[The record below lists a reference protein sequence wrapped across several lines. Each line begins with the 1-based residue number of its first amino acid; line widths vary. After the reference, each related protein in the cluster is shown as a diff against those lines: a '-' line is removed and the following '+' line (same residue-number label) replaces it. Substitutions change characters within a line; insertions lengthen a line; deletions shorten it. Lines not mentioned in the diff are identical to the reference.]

1 MGPRGLQLT
10 QKPNGG
16 ERMPR
21 RVGRVWMAFVILTT
35 LLIPSAGSIAG
46 APQGRLERTEEQL
59 EQLRDRIRRH
69 EAEASSLEDS
79 IERLND
85 EIIGQRKQVDKLNTA
100 IAEIESKL
108 RTVQARISQTR
119 AKMDRI
125 EDTAT
130 EQAVALYKSG
140 STDTLD
146 ALISSRSL
154 SELDARVEMLG
165 VAAQE
170 NTSTLIQ
177 YGRLKVEI
185 QAHHRELFATK
196 TELDDAHDAQQ
207 KVLFRLDDLYA
218 RQAEKLD
225 KLETKLGQEHAHE
238 GALENAAARIE
249 QTILERTT
257 LASVAALGKSDTG
270 FIWPLNGGITSYYG
284 ERWGRMHTGIDID
297 GTTGNPVV
305 ASKSGRVILASSYSG
320 YGNCV
325 IIDHG
330 GGFST
335 LYGHLS
341 GFDVSGGQDV
351 SQGEIIGRVGC
362 TGSCTGDH
370 LHFEVRVNGAPR
382 DPMDYLP

>member
-1 MGPRGLQLT
+1 
-10 QKPNGG
+10 
-16 ERMPR
+16 MPR
-21 RVGRVWMAFVILTT
+21 RAGRVWMAIVVLTT
-35 LLIPSAGSIAG
+35 LLIPAAGSIARG
-46 APQGRLERTEEQL
+46 PHARLRHTEAQL
-59 EQLRDRIRRH
+59 DELRDRIQRH
-69 EAEASSLEDS
+69 EAEAKSLEQS
-79 IERLND
+79 IDKLNE
-85 EIIGQRKQVDKLNTA
+85 EIIDQRREVDKLNA
-100 IAEIESKL
+100 EIAEIESRL
-108 RTVQARISQTR
+108 RTVQARIDRTQ

-140 STDTLD
+140 ATEALD

-165 VAAQE
+165 IAARE

-185 QAHHRELFATK
+185 QVHHQELFETHQ
-196 TELDDAHDAQQ
+196 ELEDAHTAQER
-207 KVLFRLDDLYA
+207 VLENLDDLYA
-218 RQAEKLD
+218 LQAEKLEELESKLD
-225 KLETKLGQEHAHE
+225 KEHAHE
-238 GALENAAARIE
+238 GSLENAQARIE
-249 QTILERTT
+249 QTILERQT
-257 LASVAALGKSDTG
+257 LKSVAVLGKSDTG
-270 FIWPLNGGITSYYG
+270 FIWPLNGGVTSYYG
-284 ERWGRMHTGIDID
+284 ERWGSMHTGIDID
-297 GTTGNPVV
+297 GTTGDPVV

-341 GFDVSGGQDV
+341 SFDVSSGQDV

-370 LHFEVRVNGAPR
+370 LHFEVRVNGSPR
-382 DPMDYLP
+382 DPMNYLP

>member
-1 MGPRGLQLT
+1 
-10 QKPNGG
+10 
-16 ERMPR
+16 MPR
-21 RVGRVWMAFVILTT
+21 RVDRVWIALVTLTT
-35 LLIPSAGSIAG
+35 LLIPAAGSIAG
-46 APQGRLERTEEQL
+46 APQDRLERTEDQL
-59 EQLRDRIRRH
+59 EELRDRIRRH
-69 EAEASSLEDS
+69 ETEARSLEDS
-79 IERLND
+79 IEKLND
-85 EIIGQRKQVDKLNTA
+85 VIIGQRNEVDKLNA
-100 IAEIESKL
+100 EIAEIESRL
-108 RTVQARISQTR
+108 RTVEARISQTK

-125 EDTAT
+125 EEVAT

-140 STDTLD
+140 ATDTLD
-146 ALISSRSL
+146 ALINSRSL

-185 QAHHRELFATK
+185 QAHHRELFETK
-196 TELDDAHDAQQ
+196 SELDDARAAHQ
-207 KVLFRLDDLYA
+207 KVLDNLDNLYA
-218 RQAEKLD
+218 RQAEKLEE
-225 KLETKLGQEHAHE
+225 LETKLGQEHAQE
-238 GALENAAARIE
+238 GALENASARIE

-297 GTTGNPVV
+297 GTTGEPVV

-320 YGNCV
+320 YGNSV

-335 LYGHLS
+335 LYAHLS
-341 GFDVSGGQDV
+341 GFEVSGGQDV